1 MDLNLRKARK
11 LEAKIG
17 TTINTKRGELNTN
30 STIRV
35 NLENTEINNVVLEA
49 RNTFFDDLKLI
60 NNLVEARQ
68 EIRDLIGKAN
78 FETGVDDLISNK
90 VLLENKLQILNNL
103 GDLDVF
109 NQEET
114 EDSLTLGKKQLEL
127 GGHYARPYTS
137 LNFFSQIDIDK
148 IRTDKQTFTKQIEGL
163 EDRLA
168 ELNYSSKVR
177 LSSPTTKLLQD
188 NNLI

>member
-35 NLENTEINNVVLEA
+35 NVEATEINNVVLAA

-114 EDSLTLGKKQLEL
+114 EDSLALGKKQLEL
-127 GGHYARPYTS
+127 GGHYARPYAS

-148 IRTDKQTFTKQIEGL
+148 VRSDKQTFTKQIEGL